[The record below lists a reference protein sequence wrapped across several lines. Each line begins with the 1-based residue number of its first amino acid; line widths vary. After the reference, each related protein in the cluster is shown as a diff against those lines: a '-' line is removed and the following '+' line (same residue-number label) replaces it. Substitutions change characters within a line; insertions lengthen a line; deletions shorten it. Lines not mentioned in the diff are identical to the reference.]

1 MDKNNPKGSDIAGSP
16 LFKKFLGKAE
26 DYIKRPTRIKQLLN
40 DAYQKASDKN
50 DVGTMAHEAWEN
62 LQILFRLIKTSV
74 SGEYTGLPTP
84 TIIAAVAVVIYFLSP
99 IDLIPD
105 FIPVLGLLDDVAL
118 VAWFTST
125 LTGEM
130 DKFKEWERTRPIVVT
145 EATDIK
151 PGPATTMQTSDGT
164 TANSGP
170 KPEHSVHQTSDA
182 SLMDS
187 THGQESSESTK
198 RAGKVDL
205 GQPTN
210 SRVSD
215 TDSGISSPDSSNPNP
230 SLTGPTDPAPKND
243 VKPHAD
249 DIANRGDSSR
259 NGNDGALDTGGNVR

>member
-1 MDKNNPKGSDIAGSP
+1 MDKNNPKGADIAGSP
-16 LFKKFLGKAE
+16 LFKKFVGKAE
-26 DYIKRPTRIKQLLN
+26 EYIKRPTRIKQLLN
-40 DAYQKASDKN
+40 DAYQKASAKN
-50 DVGTMAHEAWEN
+50 DVGTIAQEAWES
-62 LQILFRLIKTSV
+62 LQVLFRLIKTSV
-74 SGEYTGLPTP
+74 SGEYTGVPTP
-84 TIIAAVAVVIYFLSP
+84 TIVAAVAVVIYFLSP

-130 DKFKEWERTRPIVVT
+130 DKFKEWERTRPIVVS
-145 EATDIK
+145 EPTDVR
-151 PGPATTMQTSDGT
+151 PGPATSLQTTDGT

-182 SLMDS
+182 SLMGTES
-187 THGQESSESTK
+187 TESTK

-230 SLTGPTDPAPKND
+230 SLTGPTDPAPKTD